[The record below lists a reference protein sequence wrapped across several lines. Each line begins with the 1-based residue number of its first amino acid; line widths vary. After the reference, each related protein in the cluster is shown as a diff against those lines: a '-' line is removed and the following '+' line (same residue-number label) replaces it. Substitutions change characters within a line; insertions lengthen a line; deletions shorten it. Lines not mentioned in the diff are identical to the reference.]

1 MSSFR
6 VEAGLSGVLRSW
18 NDKVP
23 RDLARGMKEFFGEAA
38 LSGNWWGR
46 FSLAYSFTNG

>member
-1 MSSFR
+1 MSIVALNILSPTIASSFR

-38 LSGNWWGR
+38 LSGN
-46 FSLAYSFTNG
+46 